1 MASKAYENYCGIDVS
16 KEWLDFSLENNV
28 FRVKQDKLQIKKF
41 IRKYLQAK
49 ASVLCVLEST
59 GGYEHLVSGCLV
71 EAGISVHVAHPNK
84 VVAFAKAKGRLAKT
98 DRIDAKIL
106 AEYGE
111 FIQGHELRSPSS
123 KAQLALQELSSR
135 LAQLKMSRHQEGCRL
150 GIVKTPKV
158 RRSLEIMLKALD
170 KQICELEEAILDAIK
185 QDELLKK
192 QFDILQS
199 MKGVGKTLALVI
211 LADLP
216 EIGALNK
223 KQIAAL
229 VGVAPITKQSGNWH
243 GAATTKYGR
252 ATVRKVLYM
261 AALVASRYNEKMRQF
276 YERLIANGKPK
287 KVALVAV
294 MRKMIVTLNA
304 MICNEVCYQP

>member
-41 IRKYLQAK
+41 ICKYLQAK

-71 EAGISVHVAHPNK
+71 ETGISVHVAHPNK

-123 KAQLALQELSSR
+123 KAQLVLQELSSR

-158 RRSLEIMLKALD
+158 RRSLEMMLKALD

-185 QDELLKK
+185 QDERLKK
-192 QFDILQS
+192 QFNILQS
-199 MKGVGKTLALVI
+199 MKGVGKTLAMVI
-211 LADLP
+211 LTDLP
-216 EIGALNK
+216 EVGTLNK

-276 YERLIANGKPK
+276 YDRLIANGKPK

-294 MRKMIVTLNA
+294 MRKMIVILNA
-304 MICNEVCYQP
+304 MICNEACYQP